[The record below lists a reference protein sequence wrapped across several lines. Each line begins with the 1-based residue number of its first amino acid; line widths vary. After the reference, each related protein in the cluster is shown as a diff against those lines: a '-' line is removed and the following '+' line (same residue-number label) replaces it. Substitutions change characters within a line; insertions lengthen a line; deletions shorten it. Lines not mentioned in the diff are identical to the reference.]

1 MSAHDDKGEGF
12 ERRARELLD
21 ESTERLEGRI
31 RSRLTQARS
40 AAVDEARKPRL
51 GVAWR
56 AWIPAGALAGA
67 AALAVFLWSGAPH
80 SPGAPALAVHSS
92 LDDLDIMVT
101 NESFELLEDLEFYE
115 WVASGDADS
124 ASIG

>member
-1 MSAHDDKGEGF
+1 MSANDDNRESM

-21 ESTERLEGRI
+21 ESTERLDGRV

-40 AAVDEARKPRL
+40 AAVEEARRAQRRF
-51 GVAWR
+51 AWR
-56 AWIPAGALAGA
+56 TWIPAGAVAGA

-80 SPGAPALAVHSS
+80 SPGTPALAVHSS

-115 WVASGDADS
+115 WVASGDAD
-124 ASIG
+124 AATIG